1 MSRNF
6 LRTAALATA
15 LSAACAAHASDD
27 GFSWRFSGSGTAGYA
42 ATNSNDVLFANPGQ
56 FKGAQKGG
64 SALVDSRLGGQLDF
78 TFTPKLGATVQAI
91 AMQDA
96 KGRFRPQLEWGF
108 LSYKASDNVT
118 VRLGRLGW
126 PAYLVSDYR
135 YVGYAN
141 PWLRA
146 PLEVYN
152 LAPLDSYEGADLRWS
167 HDVAG
172 GILTVQALAGHASSP
187 LPDTSE
193 RSARI
198 KVNQLTGAYA
208 SYEIGNLRVRGGLS
222 TGKAT
227 YVSQTTDM
235 LGAGLGMAG
244 YGELASRLLPAAAPG
259 VRPTSSVRVGRRA
272 PVVAQVAPNQLF
284 GRMAEEASRLA
295 AEGFMVGC
303 IVAADQLAAAAAGLR
318 AARVPYGTAERDG
331 LGQQVTLLPAPAAKG
346 LEFDA
351 AVVVEPAAIAAAG
364 AGPAARGLRLL
375 YVALTR
381 PIQHLSVVH
390 SRPLPAGLA
399 DDGSEPTW
407 GPAPAGPGRPG

>member
-1 MSRNF
+1 MSRIF
-6 LRTAALATA
+6 LRAAALATA

-27 GFSWRFSGSGTAGYA
+27 GFSWRFSGFGTAGYA
-42 ATNSNDVLFANPGQ
+42 MTNSNDVLFANPGQ
-56 FKGAQKGG
+56 YKGAQEGG

-96 KGRFRPQLEWGF
+96 KGRFRPQLQWGF
-108 LSYKASDNVT
+108 VSYKASDNVT

-244 YGELASRLLPAAAPG
+244 YGELASRLLPQNNRATFLSLGGTYDAHNILATGEYAKLRSSGMLGVGQGWYGTFGWRHGDWMPYVTWAGYGKRDSSDLYAVPPMGPLLPLSMGVAQLAAGDNQHTASLG
-259 VRPTSSVRVGRRA
+259 VRWDAASKLAIKAQFDHVRPAATGGTFIHVRPGYNGH
-272 PVVAQVAPNQLF
+272 PVNVV
-284 GRMAEEASRLA
+284 S
-295 AEGFMVGC
+295 
-303 IVAADQLAAAAAGLR
+303 VAADF
-318 AARVPYGTAERDG
+318 V
-331 LGQQVTLLPAPAAKG
+331 
-346 LEFDA
+346 F
-351 AVVVEPAAIAAAG
+351 
-364 AGPAARGLRLL
+364 
-375 YVALTR
+375 
-381 PIQHLSVVH
+381 
-390 SRPLPAGLA
+390 
-399 DDGSEPTW
+399 
-407 GPAPAGPGRPG
+407 